1 MKKSLIALAAVAA
14 SGAAMAQSSVTLY
27 GVVDTSVGYV
37 KGAESV
43 SGLLNNGNSTSRLGF
58 RGVEDLGN
66 GLKAEFVLE
75 GQVDPDNGG
84 DGFNFKRQSTV
95 GLAGEFGQVRL
106 GRALTASYNAVSR
119 YDVFGTVGLGS
130 SLMWSTGAATVT
142 AEQLF
147 GGNAADAVKTAG
159 YQNRANNMVSYISPS
174 FAGFKF
180 GVDYG
185 FGEQS
190 SSRDGRYW
198 GFGATY
204 DNGPL
209 SLGLGYDRLNNLT
222 ASWEAVA
229 PSTEFIDAQVDA
241 KTWHVGGSYD
251 FGVAKIAAAYKQ
263 QTNAADLDWNDGTDD
278 FEESRK
284 QKIKS
289 YLLGVSAPVGA
300 AGVVKASYNNYKWSD
315 SSAKAQQFALGY
327 VHSLSKRTAVYG
339 TYAYIKN
346 KNGADLSLNSAFSA
360 AGLKD
365 GKKQQG
371 IQVGVRHA
379 F

>member
-14 SGAAMAQSSVTLY
+14 TGAAMAQSSVTVY

-37 KGAESV
+37 KGAENV
-43 SGLLNNGNSTSRLGF
+43 SGMINSGNATSRLGF

-75 GQVDPDNGG
+75 GEVQPDDGTAGG
-84 DGFNFKRQSTV
+84 LNFKRQSTV
-95 GLAGEFGQVRL
+95 GLSGDFGQVRL

-119 YDVFGTVGLGS
+119 YDLFGTVGLGGTLAWKNS
-130 SLMWSTGAATVT
+130 
-142 AEQLF
+142 
-147 GGNAADAVKTAG
+147 
-159 YQNRANNMVSYISPS
+159 YQVRSDNMVSYISPKV
-174 FAGFKF
+174 AGF
-180 GVDYG
+180 GVGIDYG

-190 SSRDGRYW
+190 ENKTNRYL
-198 GFGATY
+198 GLGATY

-209 SLGLGYDRLNNLT
+209 SLGFGYDKQNANLAIAGEDLT
-222 ASWEAVA
+222 
-229 PSTEFIDAQVDA
+229 
-241 KTWHVGGSYD
+241 TWQLGGSYD
-251 FGVAKIAAAYKQ
+251 LSVVKLAAFYKETKYKVVATGDSDKLK
-263 QTNAADLDWNDGTDD
+263 TWN
-278 FEESRK
+278 
-284 QKIKS
+284 
-289 YLLGVSAPVGA
+289 LGVSAPVGA

-339 TYAYIKN
+339 TYSYLKN
-346 KNGADLSLNSAFSA
+346 KDGASFTLNSALA
-360 AGLKD
+360 TAGLKD

-371 IQVGVRHA
+371 FQVGIRHA